1 MVTSFFCFIKFHIEF
16 CISNLKD
23 GGKYKLYIKNVLF
36 IYTMINCFILSLPFV
51 LYTFNNTRKTVKHLY
66 QNFF

>member
-1 MVTSFFCFIKFHIEF
+1 
-16 CISNLKD
+16 
-23 GGKYKLYIKNVLF
+23 
-36 IYTMINCFILSLPFV
+36 MINCFILSLPFV